1 MSCQGPKQE
10 GTVGRSPAVTGD
22 LERPRYSPGLILQDS
37 DLTAAVDY
45 TRELSRLLFRSL
57 FGCGVVCGLTV
68 GVESDSELEVTV
80 APGLALDGCGDPVQL
95 AAPVTIRL
103 GRRDGVLPE
112 RASDR
117 TGPTHK
123 NLWVVLRG
131 AEKLCA
137 PRELVCDSD
146 ELDDL
151 RQPTRIRASAEV
163 SILFERP
170 QCLCA
175 CEAAPAD
182 LADKDRTA
190 YYKELTRKRL
200 AAEPGAA
207 PDCHKAHAERTE
219 CAADGGCG
227 AGCDCG
233 CCVLLARLHWF
244 DDEKAWGPIHAGER
258 RFLRPTFGPD
268 PVKDKAPASA
278 AATAAARPE
287 ARPATAATRQR

>member
-1 MSCQGPKQE
+1 MSRQGPKQD
-10 GTVGRSPAVTGD
+10 GAVGRSSAVKGD

-45 TRELSRLLFRSL
+45 TRDLSRLLFRSL

-68 GVESDSELEVTV
+68 SVESASELEVTV
-80 APGLALDGCGDPVQL
+80 APGLALDGCGDPIQL
-95 AAPVTIRL
+95 ADTVTIGL

-112 RASDR
+112 GGADR
-117 TGPTHK
+117 TGPAHK

-131 AEKLCA
+131 AELLCA
-137 PRELVCDSD
+137 PRELVCDAD

-151 RQPTRIRASAEV
+151 KQPTRIRASAEV

-175 CEAAPAD
+175 CQAPPANLSD
-182 LADKDRTA
+182 QERTA
-190 YYKELTRKRL
+190 YYKDLTKKQL
-200 AAEPGAA
+200 SSDPKEA
-207 PDCHKAHAERTE
+207 PDCHKSHAERID
-219 CAADGGCG
+219 CAPDGGCG

-244 DDEKAWGPIHAGER
+244 DDEKAWAPIHAGER
-258 RFLRPTFGPD
+258 RFLRPSFGPD
-268 PVKDKAPASA
+268 PVKNKPPASA
-278 AATAAARPE
+278 AAARPGS
-287 ARPATAATRQR
+287 AATR